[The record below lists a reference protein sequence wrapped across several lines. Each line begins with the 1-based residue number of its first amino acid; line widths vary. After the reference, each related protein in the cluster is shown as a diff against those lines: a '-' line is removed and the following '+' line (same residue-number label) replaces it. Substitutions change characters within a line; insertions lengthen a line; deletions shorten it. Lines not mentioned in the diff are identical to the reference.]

1 MAQKFMLYKFRKGQS
16 SRYKFKGTKGT
27 LREPLREPQK
37 SSIFKGEGH
46 IYKRVPLVPLYY
58 IYTTHTTLTLNHR
71 YRVKGREVKKYI
83 YVFQILRDQGN
94 LCP

>member
-1 MAQKFMLYKFRKGQS
+1 MAQKFMLCKFRKGQS

-46 IYKRVPLVPLYY
+46 IYKKVPLVPLYH

-71 YRVKGREVKKYI
+71 YRVKGRGVKKYI